1 LVRQSRIFNNEQ
13 IALLGPAKPDH
24 PQAILIL
31 HHLEWSDKMKGFSV
45 QSFLWL
51 AAAGSVLVFGA
62 ARADSFPGASV
73 SGTIVEGTSG
83 RPVPDAEIRID
94 GLSKCALSRDGGGF
108 LIRGVPPGIR
118 SIRIRAMGYRDMEMP
133 NVTFSGDT
141 TLRLVLK
148 SDPLRMDPVLIT
160 GTRTD
165 HLLSA
170 VTVCAKVLPS
180 DWIGNR
186 NGSTAAEAVE
196 SAGGVTVK
204 DGGGFAGIK
213 TLSIRGSGDAQV
225 LVLLDG
231 QRLNAAQDGS
241 VDLGAIPSESLEKIE
256 IVRGGH
262 SSLVGSDAI
271 GGAVHLFTR
280 NAPTGGG
287 LTYGFRSTVGS
298 FGTRGGGTYGS
309 ARFGRFDA
317 FAAYNR
323 TLSDGDFD
331 FRSPLDG
338 LEHAREN
345 NDYSGSHLL
354 AKVGAGDPHGG
365 GRIQLLF
372 NRNRSNRGSADAVH
386 STFSSGRARRDEK
399 QDLYGALLEKRLNAV
414 LRVRGQIFHQDRR
427 YGFRSLYE
435 NDRHDAGATGIEASA
450 TWAVNAA
457 CLLSAGMDARRDGLN
472 STKFSSR
479 RRETAGGF
487 IQTEIDHG
495 WRVIGLD
502 TRWKW
507 IPALRWEKNWPTP
520 GGSGTGTAWG
530 NGYPKIG
537 VLIRPFRNA
546 DFSLRSNIGRSF
558 RLPTFNDLY
567 WPELIWPGAGGVAGN
582 DRLVPET
589 ALTADAG
596 FSWSFGESVRLTLAG
611 TVFENRIRHLIQ
623 WESDAEWVYTPRNVG
638 RARIRGIE
646 AEWGLSLPSERLHL
660 TLSPVWMDARDRT
673 VPGHSPKLVY
683 RPDFSMDAEFG
694 TRLAS
699 WRLNG
704 TYMAMGRRHTQA
716 DHSRSLGPFERTGL
730 NAQWGR
736 NWRGGRFWVKGEVNN
751 LANRRI
757 TLVEGYPLPG
767 REFRLTIGQDG

>member
-1 LVRQSRIFNNEQ
+1 MR
-13 IALLGPAKPDH
+13 DC
-24 PQAILIL
+24 LIR
-31 HHLEWSDKMKGFSV
+31 
-45 QSFLWL
+45 SFLWL
-51 AAAGSVLVFGA
+51 AAAGSVLFFGA
-62 ARADSFPGASV
+62 ARAASFPGSSV
-73 SGTIVEGTSG
+73 SGMVVEEASG
-83 RPVPDAEIRID
+83 CPVPDAEIRID
-94 GLSKCALSRDGGGF
+94 GFSKCILSRDGGGF
-108 LIRGVPPGIR
+108 LIRGVPHGIR
-118 SIRIRAMGYRDMEMP
+118 TVRVRAMGYRDMIMP

-141 TLRLVLK
+141 TLRFDLK

-170 VTVCAKVLPS
+170 VTVWAKVLPS
-180 DWIGNR
+180 DWIANR

-196 SAGGVTVK
+196 TAGGLTVK

-213 TLSIRGSGDAQV
+213 TLSMRGSGDSQV

-280 NAPTGGG
+280 NAPAAGG

-323 TLSDGDFD
+323 TLSDGDFG

-338 LEHAREN
+338 LEHTREN

-354 AKVGAGDPHGG
+354 VKAGAGDPHG

-386 STFSSGRARRDEK
+386 SAFSSGRARRDEK
-399 QDLYGALLEKRLNAV
+399 QDLFGALLEKRLNST
-414 LRVRGQIFHQDRR
+414 LRVRGQIFHQDRQ
-427 YGFRSLYE
+427 YAYRSLYE
-435 NDRHDAGATGIEASA
+435 NDRHDADATGIEASA

-457 CLLSAGMDARRDGLN
+457 CLLSAGIDARRDGLN
-472 STKFSSR
+472 STKFSDRS
-479 RRETAGGF
+479 RETAGGF
-487 IQTEIDHG
+487 IQAEIDHG
-495 WRVIGLD
+495 WHVAGLD

-507 IPALRWEKNWPTP
+507 IPALRWERNWPAP
-520 GGSGTGTAWG
+520 GGSIAGTAWG
-530 NGYPKIG
+530 DGYPKIG
-537 VLIRPFRNA
+537 ILIRPFRNA
-546 DFSLRSNIGRSF
+546 DFSLRSNLGRSY

-567 WPELIWPGAGGVAGN
+567 WPELIWPGSGGVAGN

-589 ALTADAG
+589 ALTADGG
-596 FSWSFGESVRLTLAG
+596 FSWSFGESARVTLAG
-611 TVFENRIRHLIQ
+611 MVFDNRIRHLIQ
-623 WESDAEWVYTPRNVG
+623 WESDAEWVYSPRNVG
-638 RARIRGIE
+638 RAGIRGIE
-646 AEWGLSLPSERLHL
+646 AECGLSLPSERLHL

-673 VPGHSPKLVY
+673 VPGRSPKLVY
-683 RPDFSMDAEFG
+683 RPDFRMDAEFG

-699 WRLNG
+699 WRFNG
-704 TYMAMGRRHTQA
+704 TYTVIGKRYTQT
-716 DHSRSLGPFERTGL
+716 DHSRSLGTFEKTGV
-730 NAQWGR
+730 NAQWGT
-736 NWRGGRFWVKGEVNN
+736 NWRGGRLWVKGEVNN